1 MKTAITETLRALYAA
16 LIAIVLT
23 GGGLVLASG
32 GGSGAATVLSGLVTG
47 DRLTLTSTSGTA
59 LTANGQG
66 AGAGLVV
73 AGGASN
79 ANAITAT
86 QAGAG
91 VVGSFTG
98 TTSSTRGIEVSTIS
112 GAGVAITT
120 TTANLPL
127 HLTGDA
133 TSPNYGH
140 IRFNVLDTNPTAC
153 AVGDVFMFTGG
164 VLRVCT
170 ATTPTW
176 VNVGAQ

>member
-1 MKTAITETLRALYAA
+1 MKTLIRETLRAFYAA
-16 LIAIVLT
+16 LLVIVITGAGLAIAS
-23 GGGLVLASG
+23 SG
-32 GGSGAATVLSGLVTG
+32 GGSPSILTGLVSG
-47 DRLTLTSTSGTA
+47 DRITLTSTSGTA

-86 QAGAG
+86 QAGSG

-98 TTSSTRGIEVSTIS
+98 TTSSTRGIEVSTS
-112 GAGVAITT
+112 SGVAGTFT
-120 TTANLPL
+120 STASLPVSL
-127 HLTGDA
+127 VGDA
-133 TSPNYGH
+133 TSPAIGH
-140 IRFNVLDTNPTAC
+140 LRMNIMDTNPTSC
-153 AVGDVFMFTGG
+153 AVGDLFMFTGG

-176 VNVGAQ
+176 VNVGSQ

>member
-86 QAGAG
+86 QAGSG

-98 TTSSTRGIEVSTIS
+98 TTSSTRGIEVSTS
-112 GAGVAITT
+112 SAVAGTFT
-120 TTANLPL
+120 STASLPVSL
-127 HLTGDA
+127 VGDA
-133 TSPNYGH
+133 TSPAIGH
-140 IRFNVLDTNPTAC
+140 LRMNIMDTNPTSC
-153 AVGDVFMFTGG
+153 AVGDLFMFTGG

>member
-1 MKTAITETLRALYAA
+1 MMFIRETLRALYAA
-16 LIAIVLT
+16 LIAITLT

-47 DRLTLTSTSGTA
+47 DRLTLTSTSGIA

-73 AGGASN
+73 AGGSSN

-86 QAGAG
+86 QAGSG

-98 TTSSTRGIEVSTIS
+98 TTASTRGIEVTTTN
-112 GAGVAITT
+112 GAGASISTT
-120 TTANLPL
+120 GTGISLI
-127 HLTGDA
+127 LTGDA
-133 TSPNYGH
+133 TSPTAGH
-140 IRFNVLDTNPTAC
+140 LRLNVLDTNPTSC
-153 AVGDVFMFTGG
+153 AVGDLFMFTGG